1 MQNII
6 FALVSFLIAAFA
18 FGFGA
23 AKLFKKKKPLY
34 LQLLVCAAGCFAI
47 QQLSNARYGG
57 VPFLR
62 GIQRHHYEAAA
73 LRYAV
78 LYLQLHPAF

>member
-1 MQNII
+1 MEDIMRNII
-6 FALVSFLIAAFA
+6 FALASFLIAVFA

-47 QQLSNARYGG
+47 QQLSYIVNIWCSVTAAVSIGM
-57 VPFLR
+57 F
-62 GIQRHHYEAAA
+62 GI
-73 LRYAV
+73 
-78 LYLQLHPAF
+78 FG